1 MSNENT
7 PPWDI
12 NRPIQNPID
21 QANIFTQPQDIF
33 SLATSITQ
41 ANSNKDSNE
50 NINESKLTKNTQNQD
65 TNSTNQIFLSNA
77 TNTENKEISSPKLKQ
92 DEKAI
97 SNMQPQQNIYPQSM
111 QTQNIQN
118 KNDTITQ
125 IKETQTPHNDSTEAI
140 ALALKYR
147 PKTFAELV
155 GQESVART
163 LCLALDSKKI
173 ANAYLFSGLR
183 GSGKTSSARILARS
197 LQCEHGI
204 TSSPCGN
211 CPNCMAALK
220 GSHLDIIELDGA
232 SNRKIDDI
240 RDLIEQTH
248 YKPTLGRFKVF
259 IIDEVHMLTKEAFN
273 SLLKTLEE
281 PPSYVKFILA
291 TTDPLKV
298 PPTILSRTQHFRF
311 KKIPINAL
319 KNHLAHILQKENVLT
334 DNESLDMIIR
344 NGHGSVRDTLT
355 LLDQAIVFCQGE
367 LTTQKLAD
375 MLGALDPKAFD
386 VLFQALLSKN
396 MQACI
401 QFAHSLEGYEIEMI
415 LDELSLY
422 IKNKMLE
429 EIPQIPPVLGMRYA
443 NIINDSKAMLQLDCD
458 SEFCLLLTI
467 LKMFEAQKIREV
479 AHAIKQLE
487 SMQINTEIT
496 QLAKDYLTSSAQN
509 NQDNATSLTQT
520 QNSQTQSNI
529 ENTHSTQFKIT
540 ESSLTTDNI
549 QKEGKEEIQL
559 TQDSIT
565 NTNANIEKQDEKDT
579 IIEQN
584 QEAKQDSINLDSKES
599 IEANIKDENEA
610 QNTESIQQEAQKM
623 QDTQEVMQNNNDPL
637 FKSLIT
643 KLYDRDYTIGN
654 LFENKIIYEKLENT
668 TIYLTFYLTQDELEL
683 LRQGYSGI
691 MQIMRE
697 VYGDSIKMQVEK
709 QNPQDIIMRKN
720 INNIAMQ
727 ANINTNKN
735 HTESNINTHSK
746 NEIKQ
751 DSIFTD
757 SKDTDLKTDEY
768 SNKTQNT
775 DSMQTEAEKDPA
787 MNFITQNS
795 DIVKSMKNELGIKEV
810 KILSLDIL

>member
-1 MSNENT
+1 MSDENM

-21 QANIFTQPQDIF
+21 QKMVYTRQPDIF
-33 SLATSITQ
+33 SMASFSQRT
-41 ANSNKDSNE
+41 NKDSNIAKE
-50 NINESKLTKNTQNQD
+50 KI
-65 TNSTNQIFLSNA
+65 
-77 TNTENKEISSPKLKQ
+77 TENKITTDLAQNTP
-92 DEKAI
+92 AN
-97 SNMQPQQNIYPQSM
+97 NMQAQSQIQNID
-111 QTQNIQN
+111 N
-118 KNDTITQ
+118 KNNPKAQT
-125 IKETQTPHNDSTEAI
+125 KETQALYDDSTNAI

-197 LQCEHGI
+197 LQCESGI

-211 CPNCMAALK
+211 CPNCIAALK
-220 GSHLDIIELDGA
+220 GAHLDIIELDGA

-248 YKPTLGRFKVF
+248 YKPTMGRFKVF

-355 LLDQAIVFCQGE
+355 LLDQAIVFCQGK

-401 QFAHSLEGYEIEMI
+401 QFARSLEGYEIEMI

-467 LKMFEAQKIREV
+467 LKMLEAQKIREV

-487 SMQINTEIT
+487 SMQINTEIAK
-496 QLAKDYLTSSAQN
+496 LANDYIANPLQNSPHDSTKHIQMQNDDKKLDSIQFELEANNIQN
-509 NQDNATSLTQT
+509 NMQIDSVKESQLLQDSTTNTHANTLNENII
-520 QNSQTQSNI
+520 QNNI
-529 ENTHSTQFKIT
+529 ESKI
-540 ESSLTTDNI
+540 S
-549 QKEGKEEIQL
+549 QKEYINKENL
-559 TQDSIT
+559 DSL
-565 NTNANIEKQDEKDT
+565 EV
-579 IIEQN
+579 
-584 QEAKQDSINLDSKES
+584 KQDSIIENSK
-599 IEANIKDENEA
+599 NINATNNETKDENVA
-610 QNTESIQQEAQKM
+610 KTINTESIQQTTQNTQVIM
-623 QDTQEVMQNNNDPL
+623 QNNNNDPL
-637 FKSLIT
+637 FQSLIA

-654 LFENKIIYEKLENT
+654 LFENKILYEKLESA

-691 MQIMRE
+691 MQVMRE

-709 QNPQDIIMRKN
+709 KNPQDLIMYKN
-720 INNIAMQ
+720 TTINQENAENK
-727 ANINTNKN
+727 ANLQTSVNNNTNYI
-735 HTESNINTHSK
+735 ESK
-746 NEIKQ
+746 ENEIKQ
-751 DSIFTD
+751 DSINKD
-757 SKDTDLKTDEY
+757 SNNITPKENNNEY
-768 SNKTQNT
+768 NKTQNT
-775 DSMQTEAEKDPA
+775 ESMQTEISKDPA
-787 MNFITQNS
+787 MNFISQNS
-795 DIVKSMKNELGIKEV
+795 DMVRSMKNELGIKEV

>member
-1 MSNENT
+1 MDNENM

-21 QANIFTQPQDIF
+21 QEMIFMQPLDIF
-33 SLATSITQ
+33 SMPNPTQ
-41 ANSNKDSNE
+41 KTNINDSN
-50 NINESKLTKNTQNQD
+50 NNTKKDLNNTSLQ
-65 TNSTNQIFLSNA
+65 TLSQ
-77 TNTENKEISSPKLKQ
+77 KQ
-92 DEKAI
+92 DI
-97 SNMQPQQNIYPQSM
+97 NN
-111 QTQNIQN
+111 
-118 KNDTITQ
+118 
-125 IKETQTPHNDSTEAI
+125 TQTPQNTESKGTKSHNDIKEAI
-140 ALALKYR
+140 TLALKYR

-155 GQESVART
+155 GQDSVSRT

-197 LQCEHGI
+197 LQCDSGI
-204 TSSPCGN
+204 TSNPCGN
-211 CPNCMAALK
+211 CPNCIAALK
-220 GSHLDIIELDGA
+220 GAHLDIVELDGA

-240 RDLIEQTH
+240 RDLIEQTR
-248 YKPTLGRFKVF
+248 YKPTMGRFKVF

-319 KNHLAHILQKENVLT
+319 KNHLAHILQNENVLA

-355 LLDQAIVFCQGE
+355 LLDQAIVFCEGK

-386 VLFQALLSKN
+386 TLFQALLSKN

-401 QFAHSLEGYEIEMI
+401 KFAHSLEGYEIEMI

-443 NIINDSKAMLQLDCD
+443 NIINDSKAMLHLDCD

-467 LKMFEAQKIREV
+467 LKMLEAQKIREV

-487 SMQINTEIT
+487 AMQTNLEIT
-496 QLAKDYLTSSAQN
+496 QLAKDYLTNTTQN
-509 NQDNATSLTQT
+509 LAQDNSHNAKTLQVENTENKDSIQVLEEANKTQDYIKNNNAKDVKQT
-520 QNSQTQSNI
+520 QVSTINSKENIIQNTEKDINQTI
-529 ENTHSTQFKIT
+529 NT
-540 ESSLTTDNI
+540 
-549 QKEGKEEIQL
+549 KE
-559 TQDSIT
+559 
-565 NTNANIEKQDEKDT
+565 ANIKHPE
-579 IIEQN
+579 
-584 QEAKQDSINLDSKES
+584 KQDSISLDSKD
-599 IEANIKDENEA
+599 ADTNIKDSEIKHTNTI
-610 QNTESIQQEAQKM
+610 QNFTEFTQQESQKNM
-623 QDTQEVMQNNNDPL
+623 QTVVQDNNAKL

-654 LFENKIIYEKLENT
+654 LFEKKIIFDRFEGT
-668 TIYLTFYLTQDELEL
+668 TIYLIFYLTEQELGL

-691 MQIMRE
+691 MQVMKG

-709 QNPQDIIMRKN
+709 REPQKLIHDFKKHNASNGETKDSLKN
-720 INNIAMQ
+720 QTQHKQENIKA
-727 ANINTNKN
+727 
-735 HTESNINTHSK
+735 EV
-746 NEIKQ
+746 KQ
-751 DSIFTD
+751 DSIITND
-757 SKDTDLKTDEY
+757 STTKDYAMEIKQETKLE
-768 SNKTQNT
+768 SNIENNNTKNTLATQ
-775 DSMQTEAEKDPA
+775 DSNEQAL
-787 MNFITQNS
+787 NFISQNR
-795 DIVKSMKNELGIKEV
+795 DMVKSMKNELGIKEV

>member
-259 IIDEVHMLTKEAFN
+259 IIDEVHMLTKEAYN

-467 LKMFEAQKIREV
+467 LKCLK
-479 AHAIKQLE
+479 HKKY
-487 SMQINTEIT
+487 
-496 QLAKDYLTSSAQN
+496 AK
-509 NQDNATSLTQT
+509 
-520 QNSQTQSNI
+520 
-529 ENTHSTQFKIT
+529 
-540 ESSLTTDNI
+540 
-549 QKEGKEEIQL
+549 
-559 TQDSIT
+559 
-565 NTNANIEKQDEKDT
+565 
-579 IIEQN
+579 
-584 QEAKQDSINLDSKES
+584 
-599 IEANIKDENEA
+599 
-610 QNTESIQQEAQKM
+610 
-623 QDTQEVMQNNNDPL
+623 
-637 FKSLIT
+637 
-643 KLYDRDYTIGN
+643 
-654 LFENKIIYEKLENT
+654 
-668 TIYLTFYLTQDELEL
+668 
-683 LRQGYSGI
+683 
-691 MQIMRE
+691 
-697 VYGDSIKMQVEK
+697 
-709 QNPQDIIMRKN
+709 
-720 INNIAMQ
+720 
-727 ANINTNKN
+727 
-735 HTESNINTHSK
+735 
-746 NEIKQ
+746 
-751 DSIFTD
+751 
-757 SKDTDLKTDEY
+757 
-768 SNKTQNT
+768 
-775 DSMQTEAEKDPA
+775 
-787 MNFITQNS
+787 
-795 DIVKSMKNELGIKEV
+795 
-810 KILSLDIL
+810 